1 MMYETMTLSALP
13 LGESAYVTYISVRPD
28 MAHRLADLG
37 LVPGTRVTCLARSP
51 TGNPAAYL
59 IRGSLIALRQNDADG
74 VHLTCKRMEAADS

>member
-13 LGESAYVTYISVRPD
+13 LGESAY
-28 MAHRLADLG
+28 AHRLADLG

-74 VHLTCKRMEAADS
+74 VHLTCKRTEAADS